1 MKLSLEFQED
11 RHHAHRHHHHQ
22 IETLKAKIPLTI
34 LNQPFI
40 ASTTIPATNTSS
52 SDLSFSL
59 STNFLSGPSLRL
71 SYCPTTSTP
80 TSTAS
85 PPFSLSLKSGLGLFG
100 SPHSSPLVFSASFSL
115 SPINTLIPTF
125 SLHLKPQFGHF
136 SLRKST
142 FSDPVSDKIS
152 GPFSD
157 GGDKVNY
164 GSYSNSGVNLGSES
178 HSNGE
183 FGCRFVSEGSSVW
196 QDLKLEPFGGKD
208 EVTNPSSLENGGVHS
223 NGGIGI
229 VPERQL
235 AWKNSPKDRF
245 FSGVGVMAKTSFPVT
260 KRVKVNMRWG
270 VNFPADGGKGLPYL
284 TVNKIGIE
292 RVEQAKQVVNGGES
306 NEGDSELLK
315 GMFFWMR
322 RDLEALEKENREMKL
337 SLEEMRTRGSVKN
350 IRWESDGLGK
360 NVSPPSGQSSSEFEQ
375 WRSRN
380 SGREDNGRRESKE
393 TSGEFEQRKSKKSG
407 GEENGQRESKK
418 TNRASDL
425 ESELQRA
432 IKAASS

>member
-1 MKLSLEFQED
+1 M
-11 RHHAHRHHHHQ
+11 R
-22 IETLKAKIPLTI
+22 
-34 LNQPFI
+34 
-40 ASTTIPATNTSS
+40 ASTV
-52 SDLSFSL
+52 
-59 STNFLSGPSLRL
+59 SGDNEL
-71 SYCPTTSTP
+71 
-80 TSTAS
+80 
-85 PPFSLSLKSGLGLFG
+85 LKRSNMRHPVLNADSESGLGLFG
-100 SPHSSPLVFSASFSL
+100 SPNSSPLVFSANFSL
-115 SPINTLIPTF
+115 SPTNTPIPTF

-183 FGCRFVSEGSSVW
+183 FGSGFVSEGSSVW
-196 QDLKLEPFGGKD
+196 QELKLEPFGGKD
-208 EVTNPSSLENGGVHS
+208 GVTNPSSLENGGVHS
-223 NGGIGI
+223 NGGIGF

-235 AWKNSPKDRF
+235 AWKISRKDRF
-245 FSGVGVMAKTSFPVT
+245 LSGVGVMAKTSFPVT
-260 KRVKVNMRWG
+260 KRLMVNMRWG

-292 RVEQAKQVVNGGES
+292 RVEQVKQVKQVVNGGES

-315 GMFFWMR
+315 VMCFWMR
-322 RDLEALEKENREMKL
+322 RDLKALEKENREMKL

-360 NVSPPSGQSSSEFEQ
+360 NVSPPPGQSSSEFEQ

-393 TSGEFEQRKSKKSG
+393 TSREFEQRKSKKSG
-407 GEENGQRESKK
+407 GEENGQRESNK
-418 TNRASDL
+418 TNRVSDL